1 MLTGDVSRLR
11 TALAVVEDGARAQV
25 WDERRPWRVRT
36 HIGVE
41 DGRPSVDL
49 HDLKARN
56 ARLALDRLLDVAP
69 LLESGAILV
78 VTGRGTHS
86 LGPPV
91 LQRMAGERLAAV
103 AARTEGW
110 SLHPH
115 GSGAWVLSTQPS
127 TAPARRTS
135 WFLIAFFLLM
145 AAALVWLLSGRP
157 AGAFS

>member
-11 TALAVVEDGARAQV
+11 SALAVVEDGARAQV

-41 DGRPSVDL
+41 HGRPSVDL

-56 ARLALDRLLDVAP
+56 ARLALDCLVAVAP
-69 LLESGAILV
+69 QLESGSVLV

-91 LQRMAGERLAAV
+91 LQRMTGERLAAV

-110 SLHPH
+110 ALHPH

-127 TAPARRTS
+127 AAPARRS
-135 WFLIAFFLLM
+135 NWFLVVFFLLT
-145 AAALVWLLSGRP
+145 AAALVWLLAGRP
-157 AGAFS
+157 AGALS